1 MSSQLHP
8 TQVRN
13 VRIKYGGATDGIGI
27 EDRGWKECILY
38 FALCT
43 GNTSTATFS
52 EGNGQTW
59 SLG

>member
-8 TQVRN
+8 TKVCN
-13 VRIKYGGATDGIGI
+13 VRIKYGGASDGIGI
-27 EDRGWKECILY
+27 EDRGWKECI
-38 FALCT
+38 LCT